1 MKNQTTSILIFWL
14 ITVLFSSFYS
24 GVTMATPFPNLKK
37 VGEAK
42 LKVLFWDVYNSSLYN
57 QTGEYQAEHFP
68 QVLKIDYLRDID
80 AEDLID
86 RTQEEW
92 ERLGLAPAI
101 YAPWLPLLTN
111 ILPNIKK
118 GDTIL
123 LNVDKDQQSEFFFNN
138 KTIGKINDQ
147 SFGKSFLRIWLD
159 ENSSYPKVRNKLI
172 GLTK

>member
-1 MKNQTTSILIFWL
+1 MKNQTTTILIFWL

-86 RTQEEW
+86 RTQ
-92 ERLGLAPAI
+92 
-101 YAPWLPLLTN
+101 
-111 ILPNIKK
+111 
-118 GDTIL
+118 
-123 LNVDKDQQSEFFFNN
+123 
-138 KTIGKINDQ
+138 
-147 SFGKSFLRIWLD
+147 
-159 ENSSYPKVRNKLI
+159 
-172 GLTK
+172 